1 MLANSM
7 RHMIDLR
14 KAGSNDFPMDE
25 DESIQWF
32 KEKVKWREGSL
43 ESDKAAAS
51 RVQKHCDENE
61 PGSQRAVEGRIVL
74 MTEVHEEATE
84 ENIHDK
90 FAELDEIKDLHLNP
104 DRRMEYCEGLCAGGV

>member
-1 MLANSM
+1 SEDDHNS
-7 RHMIDLR
+7 
-14 KAGSNDFPMDE
+14 S
-25 DESIQWF
+25 
-32 KEKVKWREGSL
+32 V
-43 ESDKAAAS
+43 
-51 RVQKHCDENE
+51 HCDENE

-104 DRRMEYCEGLCAGGV
+104 DRRMEYCEGLCATTEGLSGQDLMGQLITVIKCFVRGLLISKRRGGQKHNNPDRICWHH